1 MPVAKLDNA
10 PRCQHTKLNGAPCA
24 APARRGGN
32 YCVFHDAAHANL
44 ADSTLRM
51 VEDAMSLQYAL
62 FQVMR
67 LLTDKAVATKRAA
80 LMLYAL
86 QIASS
91 NLKRLHE
98 ETQEISKSGDIAQEK
113 SLMKELLEVLQ
124 LPETEAERL
133 AEEMA
138 VEEERQKGSAVT
150 HTIKACASGHAESPG
165 DNHENENC
173 HPERGRTPESKDPC
187 STDRHLPFPHSS
199 TRDQLVHRTRVSACA
214 TSRSPKPA
222 ARSLAPVVLSCLSGH
237 KKPANASKYP
247 CYTSGSSR

>member
-10 PRCQHTKLNGAPCA
+10 PRCQHTKLNGSPCA
-24 APARRGGN
+24 APACRGRN

-67 LLTDKAVATKRAA
+67 LLTDKAIDTKRVA

-98 ETQEISKSGDIAQEK
+98 ETQEIANSADIVQEK
-113 SLMKELLEVLQ
+113 SWIKELLEALQ
-124 LPETEAERL
+124 LPETEYERL
-133 AEEMA
+133 AEEYA
-138 VEEERQKGSAVT
+138 AERERENAPPGT
-150 HTIKACASGHAESPG
+150 YTIKACAGDDGQLPIANRPSPV
-165 DNHENENC
+165 
-173 HPERGRTPESKDPC
+173 
-187 STDRHLPFPHSS
+187 STFVPFGG
-199 TRDQLVHRTRVSACA
+199 QM
-214 TSRSPKPA
+214 
-222 ARSLAPVVLSCLSGH
+222 PVN
-237 KKPANASKYP
+237 PSKYP

>member
-1 MPVAKLDNA
+1 MNSDRTANANLA

-32 YCVFHDAAHANL
+32 YCVFHDAAHAKQPDD
-44 ADSTLRM
+44 ALRM

-67 LLTDKAVATKRAA
+67 LLTDKAVDTKRVA

-86 QIASS
+86 QIAAS

-98 ETQEISKSGDIAQEK
+98 ETKETANAADMAQEK

-138 VEEERQKGSAVT
+138 AEQERQNAPSDT
-150 HTIKACASGHAESPG
+150 FTIKAFASIA
-165 DNHENENC
+165 
-173 HPERGRTPESKDPC
+173 
-187 STDRHLPFPHSS
+187 
-199 TRDQLVHRTRVSACA
+199 V
-214 TSRSPKPA
+214 
-222 ARSLAPVVLSCLSGH
+222 APDWC
-237 KKPANASKYP
+237 
-247 CYTSGSSR
+247 CYNYQKLCE

>member
-10 PRCQHTKLNGAPCA
+10 PRCQHIKLNGAPCA
-24 APARRGGN
+24 APACRGRN
-32 YCVFHDAAHANL
+32 YCVFHDAEHANL

-67 LLTDKAVATKRAA
+67 LLTDKAVDTRRAA

-98 ETQEISKSGDIAQEK
+98 ETQEITNAADMAQEK
-113 SLMKELLEVLQ
+113 SLMMELLEVLQ
-124 LPETEAERL
+124 LPETEAERM

-138 VEEERQKGSAVT
+138 AERERENAPSDT
-150 HTIKACASGHAESPG
+150 YTIKACASNA
-165 DNHENENC
+165 
-173 HPERGRTPESKDPC
+173 
-187 STDRHLPFPHSS
+187 
-199 TRDQLVHRTRVSACA
+199 
-214 TSRSPKPA
+214 
-222 ARSLAPVVLSCLSGH
+222 LASDWYCYNI
-237 KKPANASKYP
+237 KKP
-247 CYTSGSSR
+247 CE

>member
-1 MPVAKLDNA
+1 MNSDRTANANLA

-24 APARRGGN
+24 APARRGRN
-32 YCVFHDAAHANL
+32 YCVFHDAAHAKQPDD
-44 ADSTLRM
+44 ALRM

-67 LLTDKAVATKRAA
+67 LLTDKAVDTKRAA

-86 QIASS
+86 QIAAS

-98 ETQEISKSGDIAQEK
+98 ETKETANAADMAQEK

-138 VEEERQKGSAVT
+138 AEQERQNAPSDT
-150 HTIKACASGHAESPG
+150 FTIKAFASIA
-165 DNHENENC
+165 
-173 HPERGRTPESKDPC
+173 
-187 STDRHLPFPHSS
+187 
-199 TRDQLVHRTRVSACA
+199 V
-214 TSRSPKPA
+214 
-222 ARSLAPVVLSCLSGH
+222 APDWC
-237 KKPANASKYP
+237 
-247 CYTSGSSR
+247 CYNYQKLCE

>member
-1 MPVAKLDNA
+1 MNSDRTANANLA

-24 APARRGGN
+24 APARRGRN
-32 YCVFHDAAHANL
+32 YCVFHDAAHSAP
-44 ADSTLRM
+44 DYTFRM

-67 LLTDKAVATKRAA
+67 LLTDKAVDTKRAA

-98 ETQEISKSGDIAQEK
+98 ETQEIAQSGDIAQEK

-124 LPETEAERL
+124 LPETEAERM

-138 VEEERQKGSAVT
+138 AERERENAPPDT
-150 HTIKACASGHAESPG
+150 FTIKACAGDHRGLPIASHPSPASYF
-165 DNHENENC
+165 
-173 HPERGRTPESKDPC
+173 RTLSEYK
-187 STDRHLPFPHSS
+187 T
-199 TRDQLVHRTRVSACA
+199 
-214 TSRSPKPA
+214 
-222 ARSLAPVVLSCLSGH
+222 PV
-237 KKPANASKYP
+237 NASKNP
-247 CYTSGSSR
+247 CYTFVSSR